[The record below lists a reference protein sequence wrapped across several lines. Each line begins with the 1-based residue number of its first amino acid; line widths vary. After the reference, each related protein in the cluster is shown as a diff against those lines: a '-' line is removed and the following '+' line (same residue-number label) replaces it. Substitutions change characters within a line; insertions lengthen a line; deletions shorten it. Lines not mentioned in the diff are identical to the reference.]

1 MTIMTT
7 GEPSMMDVV
16 SVSVRLKSER
26 SWVVEGV
33 DFTESTVERVKLF
46 RQRVLRLSDAITCM
60 LVSWGFKIISFVCK
74 VH

>member
-7 GEPSMMDVV
+7 GEPSMIDVV

-46 RQRVLRLSDAITCM
+46 CQ
-60 LVSWGFKIISFVCK
+60 SFAFIGCNYMHVG
-74 VH
+74 